1 MRTGECSRQSAAES
15 GGGSEP
21 PVLQEV
27 TMQDLFNK
35 IGKAA
40 STAATTAGQKAE
52 EMKEINKLKGEQS
65 NLKSEYSITKK
76 KLADYVFKLYQA
88 DELKDETLREFCDK
102 MQELREEI
110 DQIDKDIENVK
121 EDYAEK
127 ASNRGEHRL

>member
-1 MRTGECSRQSAAES
+1 
-15 GGGSEP
+15 
-21 PVLQEV
+21 
-27 TMQDLFNK
+27 MQDLFNK

-127 ASNRGEHRL
+127 ASNRGEHRM